1 MSEIKIDAGTAQ
13 AISNTCAE
21 IAVVAGV
28 NPLFAGLIGC
38 GVALAARLSDA
49 GYAVPSLG
57 ELQRLQDKLAAL
69 PDLPET
75 EDAPE
80 A

>member
-1 MSEIKIDAGTAQ
+1 MSEITIDAATAQ

-38 GVALAARLSDA
+38 GVVLAARLSDA
-49 GYAVPSLG
+49 GYAVPSQADLRQ
-57 ELQRLQDKLAAL
+57 LQADLAAL

-75 EDAPE
+75 KDVSE